1 MKAKLVAAAAAMVMA
16 ACGGGGG
23 GGDEGGDKGGSG
35 VAAQG
40 FWDGEDFSALI
51 TPSGEVWVV
60 EDYGVDGLVL
70 SRGSI
75 SSSSG
80 NSISGSMQSYF
91 ADGTLNSTISAT
103 VAPGATLSGSVTPQ
117 GQSPSTFS
125 ATYNAAYDRPALLSN
140 LTGTWTIDGG
150 SVVFNAQG
158 AFTAVQDGC
167 NTSGQV
173 TADSSG
179 KNFFRATVNYG
190 AGCGTAQGLTATGIV
205 VTDGQVMVVGLVG
218 GGTGVALIGERR

>member
-1 MKAKLVAAAAAMVMA
+1 MVMA

-23 GGDEGGDKGGSG
+23 DEGSAS
-35 VAAQG
+35 VSAQG
-40 FWDGEDFSALI
+40 FWVGQDFSALI

-80 NSISGSMQSYF
+80 NSVSGSMQSYF
-91 ADGTLNSTISAT
+91 SDGTLSSTISAT

-117 GQSPSTFS
+117 GQPTVTFS
-125 ATYNAAYDRPALLSN
+125 ATYNTAYDRPALLSN
-140 LTGTWTIDGG
+140 LTGTWRIDGG

-158 AFTAVQDGC
+158 AFTAVHEGC

-179 KNFFRATVNYG
+179 KNFFRATVTYG
-190 AGCGTAQGLTATGIV
+190 TGCGSAQGLTATGVV
-205 VTDGQVMVVGLVG
+205 VTDGRVMVAGLVG
-218 GGTGVALIGERR
+218 GGSGVALIGERL